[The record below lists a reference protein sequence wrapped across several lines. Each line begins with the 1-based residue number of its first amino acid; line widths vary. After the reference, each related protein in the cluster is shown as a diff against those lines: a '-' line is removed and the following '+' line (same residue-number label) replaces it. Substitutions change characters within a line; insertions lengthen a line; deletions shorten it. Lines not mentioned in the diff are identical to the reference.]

1 MYLRN
6 FQKRLQCLYH
16 LIFILYLKRQK
27 WINAENDVIGFL
39 FVSKRAKFARNA
51 NGLKALLK

>member
-1 MYLRN
+1 MYVRN
-6 FQKRLQCLYH
+6 FVKRPQYLYH
-16 LIFILYLKRQK
+16 LIFMYLKRQT

-39 FVSKRAKFARNA
+39 FVSKREKFARNA

>member
-1 MYLRN
+1 MYLRR
-6 FQKRLQCLYH
+6 FQKRPQYLYH
-16 LIFILYLKRQK
+16 LIFILYMKRQK

-39 FVSKRAKFARNA
+39 FVSKREKFARNA